1 LLTLILNPASGSA
14 GDPKLEPRLIDLFHA
29 EGIELRVAQLKPD
42 NAESIIR
49 DAVNSKSDAVVAG
62 GGDGTVSSVA
72 AALVGGAT
80 PLGILP
86 LGTLNHFAK
95 DLGIPIDVPHA
106 VKTIA
111 AGHVSRVDA
120 ARVNDRVFLN
130 NSSIGLYPNIV
141 EAREELRRQGHR
153 KWPALVIAT
162 IRILRRSHE
171 VLVRIEVDGK
181 SVVTR
186 TPFVFIG
193 NNEYL
198 VEGIHLGTRK
208 RLDGGKLFAY
218 LAPRIHTR
226 DLPKLFVH
234 SLLGWASKE
243 HAFERVCSSE
253 MWIETPHNR
262 QVQVSTDGEI
272 ARMAVPLHYRTMP
285 RALQVIVPHIVQP

>member
-14 GDPKLEPRLIDLFHA
+14 GDPKLEPHLIELFHA
-29 EGIELRVAQLKPD
+29 QGIELRVVQLKPD
-42 NAESIIR
+42 TAESIIG
-49 DAVNSKSDAVVAG
+49 DAVNSKSEAVVAG

-72 AALVGGAT
+72 RALVGGAT

-95 DLGIPIDVPHA
+95 DLGIPNDLPQA

-111 AGHVSRVDA
+111 AGHIARVDTG
-120 ARVNDRVFLN
+120 RVNDRVFLN

-141 EAREELRRQGHR
+141 EAREELRRRGHR

-162 IRILRRSHE
+162 ARILRRSRE
-171 VLVRIEVDGK
+171 VFVRIEVDGK
-181 SVVTR
+181 SGVRR

-198 VEGIHLGTRK
+198 VEGIHLGERK

-218 LAPRIHTR
+218 LAPRIRTR
-226 DLPKLFVH
+226 DVPKLFVH

-243 HAFERVCSSE
+243 HAFERLCTAE
-253 MWIETPHNR
+253 IWIETADNR
-262 QVQVSTDGEI
+262 LVQVSTDGEV
-272 ARMAVPLHYRTMP
+272 APMAMPLHYRIMP
-285 RALQVIVPHIVQP
+285 GALQVIVPPMVPH